1 MTITRVK
8 SGDKIAIEY
17 TVLTDQGDEDQ
28 FSLSCSQRALPEFYL
43 ALNELGKH
51 VVKICELPDEYASGL
66 TVLGVKF
73 TWTDEIMGAVISA
86 KKALSDCD
94 SPLFLNTP
102 HMPEKPYS
110 PTGGGKCL
118 PGETVDALADLKEEA
133 ERYVRGERA
142 QLSLFAGAETREAI
156 RDLKAMGAT
165 VSVVTAGGEVPL
177 S

>member
-8 SGDKIAIEY
+8 SGEKIAIEY
-17 TVLTDQGDEDQ
+17 AVQTDQGETDE
-28 FSLSCSQRALPEFYL
+28 FSLSCSQKALPEFYL

-51 VVKICELPDEYASGL
+51 VVKICELPDEYVGGL

-86 KKALSDCD
+86 KKALSECD

-102 HMPEKPYS
+102 HMPERPYS

-118 PGETVDALADLKEEA
+118 PAKTTEALEKLLEEA
-133 ERYVRGERA
+133 ERYVHGERV
-142 QLSLFAGAETREAI
+142 QLSLFAGSTEPPA
-156 RDLKAMGAT
+156 
-165 VSVVTAGGEVPL
+165 VVLEFQGEKVTL
-177 S
+177 T